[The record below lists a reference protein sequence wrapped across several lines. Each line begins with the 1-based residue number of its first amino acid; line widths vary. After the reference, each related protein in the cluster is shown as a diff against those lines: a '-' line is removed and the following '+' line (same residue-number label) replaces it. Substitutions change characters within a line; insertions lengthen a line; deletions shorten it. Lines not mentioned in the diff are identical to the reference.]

1 MLTPNELE
9 MLSAMSSFCVRDF
22 LRVCQSNGYLSG
34 EAVMRKRLQRLL
46 KAGEIVRVGRNAYC
60 IPQNGVGYYWHTY
73 SDEATRVAQIMA
85 DQFPMAEFS
94 IFELVQLNEFIRHLL
109 AHNVLFLSVES
120 DIAEFVFETLKSYFP
135 GRVLLNPTV
144 EMYHRY
150 WYDGMIV
157 INKLITEAPK
167 GRQERWHTSL
177 EKVLVDL
184 VADPLLLGS
193 IGDSEYP
200 HIFEG
205 AISKYVINKN
215 RLQRYARRRSAAS
228 RLKAFMPT
236 EDKIID

>member
-1 MLTPNELE
+1 MLTPNEQE
-9 MLSAMSSFCVRDF
+9 QLSAMSTFCVRDF
-22 LRVCQSNGYLSG
+22 FYACQSNGCSSG
-34 EAVMRKRLQRLL
+34 EAVMRKRLQQLL

-85 DQFPMAEFS
+85 DHFPAAEFT
-94 IFELVQLNEFIRHLL
+94 IFELVQLNEFIKHLL
-109 AHNVLFLSVES
+109 AHNALFLSVES
-120 DIAEFVFETLKSYFP
+120 DIAEFVFKALKSYFP
-135 GRVLLNPTV
+135 GKVLLNPTA

-157 INKLITEAPK
+157 INRLITEAPK

-177 EKVLVDL
+177 EKMLVDL

-200 HIFEG
+200 RIFEE

-215 RLQRYARRRSAAS
+215 RLQRYARRRSVAS
-228 RLKAFMPT
+228 RLEAFMAAET
-236 EDKIID
+236 GGAE

>member
-9 MLSAMSSFCVRDF
+9 MLSEMSSFCVSDF
-22 LRVCQSNGYLSG
+22 LRVCQINGCALG

-46 KAGEIVRVGRNAYC
+46 KAGEIIRIGRNAYSV
-60 IPQNGVGYYWHTY
+60 PQNGVGYYWHTY
-73 SDEATRVAQIMA
+73 SDEATRVAQIMS
-85 DQFPMAEFS
+85 DQFPMAEFA
-94 IFELVQLNEFIRHLL
+94 IFELVQLNEFTKHLL
-109 AHNVLFLSVES
+109 AHNVMFLSVES

-135 GRVLLNPTV
+135 GKVLLNPTA
-144 EMYHRY
+144 EIYFRY

-157 INKLITEAPK
+157 INRLITEAPK

-177 EKVLVDL
+177 EKMLVDL

-200 HIFEG
+200 RIFEA

-215 RLQRYARRRSAAS
+215 RLQRYARRRSAVS
-228 RLKAFMPT
+228 RFETLYGDGK
-236 EDKIID
+236 KITD